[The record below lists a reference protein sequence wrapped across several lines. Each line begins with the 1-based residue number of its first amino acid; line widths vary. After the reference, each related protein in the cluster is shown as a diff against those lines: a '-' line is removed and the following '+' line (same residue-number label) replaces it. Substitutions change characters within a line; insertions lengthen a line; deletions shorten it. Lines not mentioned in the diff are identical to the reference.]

1 MFDYILPAGYIY
13 QVYYTTFSEVK
24 AEDTYGY
31 TEEQTL
37 FSGENT
43 NDLFGGIKSSSKLNN
58 DEYTYAQGKTLNVNS
73 MINSSV
79 YRTVESSPT
88 PSSYSVTFTASGN
101 WSSSS
106 QGSIAIIDGQDTSG
120 TELFYQNPANKL
132 AYPITLSVSSGY
144 CCILFCGPFIDPEE
158 ATSNDYTIV
167 ETQMIEYKGVY
178 WYCHIATIDKDGTI
192 DINIGDFDR

>member
-13 QVYYTTFSEVK
+13 QVYYTTFSEVI

-79 YRTVESSPT
+79 YRTVDT
-88 PSSYSVTFTASGN
+88 PSSYSGNIIAGKRGTADHSESTMFKFDSDTVSYDNRDGYVGIDGTLTGASSFTNISK
-101 WSSSS
+101 
-106 QGSIAIIDGQDTSG
+106 IAIFNGCV
-120 TELFYQNPANKL
+120 A
-132 AYPITLSVSSGY
+132 
-144 CCILFCGPFIDPEE
+144 
-158 ATSNDYTIV
+158 
-167 ETQMIEYKGVY
+167 
-178 WYCHIATIDKDGTI
+178 GTI
-192 DINIGDFDR
+192 AYINGNYITANGNIQVIDLTADGDIEIYGLRYSD